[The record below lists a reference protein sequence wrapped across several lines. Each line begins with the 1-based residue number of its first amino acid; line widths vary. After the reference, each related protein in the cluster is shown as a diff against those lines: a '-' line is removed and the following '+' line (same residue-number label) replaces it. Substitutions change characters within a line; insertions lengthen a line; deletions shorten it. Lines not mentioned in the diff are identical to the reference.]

1 MLSCIKF
8 VEDMGEKKNDG
19 NVLSDF
25 GCGALILGVAL
36 LIAACIFVGKN
47 AETAAFLLMAGGGV
61 LALSFILFPVF
72 NGKTS
77 GPAQKSS
84 AAGGNNNV
92 VLSFRSY
99 PVFSV
104 TSSYFD
110 DIVLACR
117 AIKDFGEKLAED
129 TSYVKAFESVVS
141 ADISSNGRAVDDFG
155 EKIRLTLFYDAL
167 RCHQGFGYKVEI
179 GKRESLGIFIFA
191 LMMFDR
197 GCLLRYEDLD
207 RYCADKGD
215 TVSKIVKSVLES
227 SEDNPEIFIHEHVLG
242 GFSVD
247 LHNQYVMLL
256 YRFASLI
263 AKADHEITP
272 EEVRWLNR
280 IVELKSDSKGSLGDR
295 GYSSFAGNALQEL
308 ESLVGLESVKQ
319 EVTSLANY
327 IKVQK
332 MRQENGMKAIP
343 VSYHC
348 VFTGNPGTG
357 KTTVA
362 RILSGIYK
370 DLGVLKKGTLVETD
384 RSGLVAEYVGQ
395 TAVKTNKIIDSALDG
410 ILFIDEAYSLA
421 DGGSQDYGKE
431 AIATL
436 LKRMEDDRDRLIVIL
451 AGYTDQIKHFID
463 SNPGLQSRFNRYIE
477 FPDYSAEELFQ
488 IFLSRARKYDYKLS
502 EPAVSTLKQVL
513 ADAVSH
519 KDRNFGNGRF
529 ARNLFEKVIEKQ
541 AGRLLSTTNVSSES
555 LSTIEPD
562 DIVKSV

>member
-1 MLSCIKF
+1 
-8 VEDMGEKKNDG
+8 MGEKKNNG

-47 AETAAFLLMAGGGV
+47 AEVAAFLLVAGGGV
-61 LALSFILFPVF
+61 LALYFILFPVF

-77 GPAQKSS
+77 DPARKSS

-129 TSYVKAFESVVS
+129 SSYVKAFESVVS

-179 GKRESLGIFIFA
+179 GKSESLGIFIFA

-227 SEDNPEIFIHEHVLG
+227 SEDNPEIFIHEHVLS

-263 AKADHEITP
+263 AKADQEITP

-451 AGYTDQIKHFID
+451 AGYTDQIRHFID

-513 ADAVSH
+513 ANAVSH

-562 DIVKSV
+562 DIVESV

>member
-1 MLSCIKF
+1 
-8 VEDMGEKKNDG
+8 MGEKKNSG

-61 LALSFILFPVF
+61 LALSIILFPVF

-77 GPAQKSS
+77 GPARKSS

-92 VLSFRSY
+92 VFSFRSY

-129 TSYVKAFESVVS
+129 TSYVRAFESVVS

-179 GKRESLGIFIFA
+179 GKSESLGIFIFA
-191 LMMFDR
+191 LMLFDR

-227 SEDNPEIFIHEHVLG
+227 SEDNPEIFIHEHVLS

-332 MRQENGMKAIP
+332 MRQENGLKAIP

-370 DLGVLKKGTLVETD
+370 DLGVLKRGTLVETD

-451 AGYTDQIKHFID
+451 ASYTDQIKHFID
-463 SNPGLQSRFNRYIE
+463 SNPGLQSRFNRYVE

-513 ADAVSH
+513 ANAVSH

-562 DIVKSV
+562 DIVESV

>member
-1 MLSCIKF
+1 
-8 VEDMGEKKNDG
+8 MGEKKNSG

-61 LALSFILFPVF
+61 LALSIILFPVF

-77 GPAQKSS
+77 GPARKSS

-92 VLSFRSY
+92 VFSFRSY

-129 TSYVKAFESVVS
+129 TSYVRAFESVVS

-179 GKRESLGIFIFA
+179 GKSESLGIFIFA
-191 LMMFDR
+191 LMLFDR

-227 SEDNPEIFIHEHVLG
+227 SEDNPEIFIHEHVLS

-332 MRQENGMKAIP
+332 MRQENGLKAIP

-370 DLGVLKKGTLVETD
+370 DLGVLKRGTLVETD

-451 AGYTDQIKHFID
+451 ASYTDQIKHFID
-463 SNPGLQSRFNRYIE
+463 SNPGLQSRFNRYVE

-562 DIVKSV
+562 DIVESV

>member
-1 MLSCIKF
+1 
-8 VEDMGEKKNDG
+8 MGEKKNNG
-19 NVLSDF
+19 NVLTDF

-36 LIAACIFVGKN
+36 LIAACLFVGKN
-47 AETAAFLLMAGGGV
+47 AETAAFLLVAGGGV
-61 LALSFILFPVF
+61 LTLSIILFPVF

-77 GPAQKSS
+77 DPARKSS

-129 TSYVKAFESVVS
+129 TSYVKTFESVVS

-179 GKRESLGIFIFA
+179 GKSESLGIFIFA
-191 LMMFDR
+191 LMMFDS

-263 AKADHEITP
+263 AKADQEITP

-451 AGYTDQIKHFID
+451 ADYTDQIKHFID

-513 ADAVSH
+513 ANAVSH

-562 DIVKSV
+562 DIVESV

>member
-1 MLSCIKF
+1 
-8 VEDMGEKKNDG
+8 MGEKKNNG

-61 LALSFILFPVF
+61 LALYFILFPVF

-77 GPAQKSS
+77 DPARKSS
-84 AAGGNNNV
+84 ADGGNNNV

-129 TSYVKAFESVVS
+129 LSYVKAFESVVS

-167 RCHQGFGYKVEI
+167 RCHQGLGYKVEI
-179 GKRESLGIFIFA
+179 GKSESLGIFIFA
-191 LMMFDR
+191 LMMFDS

-263 AKADHEITP
+263 AKADQEITP
-272 EEVRWLNR
+272 EEVSWLNR

-332 MRQENGMKAIP
+332 MRQENGLKAIP

-513 ADAVSH
+513 TNAVSH

-541 AGRLLSTTNVSSES
+541 AGRLLSTTNVSSEF

-562 DIVKSV
+562 DIVESV

>member
-1 MLSCIKF
+1 
-8 VEDMGEKKNDG
+8 MGEKKNNG
-19 NVLSDF
+19 NVLTDF

-36 LIAACIFVGKN
+36 LIAACLFVGKN
-47 AETAAFLLMAGGGV
+47 AEVAAYLLMAGGGI
-61 LALSFILFPVF
+61 LALYFILFPVF

-77 GPAQKSS
+77 DPARKSS

-129 TSYVKAFESVVS
+129 TSYVKTFESVVS

-179 GKRESLGIFIFA
+179 GKSESLGIFIFA
-191 LMMFDR
+191 LMMFDS

-263 AKADHEITP
+263 AKADQEITP

-513 ADAVSH
+513 ANAVSH

-562 DIVKSV
+562 DIVESV

>member
-1 MLSCIKF
+1 M
-8 VEDMGEKKNDG
+8 
-19 NVLSDF
+19 
-25 GCGALILGVAL
+25 
-36 LIAACIFVGKN
+36 
-47 AETAAFLLMAGGGV
+47 
-61 LALSFILFPVF
+61 
-72 NGKTS
+72 
-77 GPAQKSS
+77 
-84 AAGGNNNV
+84 
-92 VLSFRSY
+92 
-99 PVFSV
+99 
-104 TSSYFD
+104 
-110 DIVLACR
+110 
-117 AIKDFGEKLAED
+117 
-129 TSYVKAFESVVS
+129 
-141 ADISSNGRAVDDFG
+141 DDFG

-295 GYSSFAGNALQEL
+295 GFSSFAGNALQEL